1 MTPQIAWTLAV
12 VIGTVILLSIEKIR
26 PDVVSLGVIVVLVLA
41 GLLPI
46 DQALAGFGSDTFI
59 VILGLLILT
68 AVLEKTGV
76 VDLIGSYFLKFS
88 SRGTRSTVLVLMGTV
103 AVMSAVMSNT
113 ASAAFFLPIVIGLA
127 RQAKLN
133 RSKMLLPL
141 AFASILSSSVTLVAT
156 STNIVVSGLITD
168 LGLEPLGMFEMTPV
182 GLVIVAAGLL
192 YMATIG
198 YWMIPERPIEESISS
213 ETGIQ
218 NYLTELLVD
227 GGSPLCGKTLTD
239 AKLGE
244 DYDIKVIRIVKGNRR
259 TITPTPDE
267 VLEEGDLLLVEGD
280 RDGLI
285 DIGEKIGLIHKPQQ
299 EVEYEAAEIL
309 RSDSVGLFEVILLP
323 RSPLINRT
331 LKQIGFRQRY
341 GLQVLGINR
350 SGQTI
355 RRKLSEIRLQVGD
368 QLLILGSGS
377 GVSGLSQ
384 SNVFRVLQTLGDI
397 KRNKKEIAGSVA
409 IFAGVL
415 LLAGLGLVPL
425 PIAILIGMILAFILR
440 LITPEEAY
448 QSVDWRVLFVISS
461 MLALGAAMEHTGT
474 AQYLANWIVSVT
486 QTLSP
491 TWLLGGFFLLTM
503 LLSQPMSNQ
512 AASAVVIP
520 IAIETALH
528 LGLNPR
534 TFAVMIAV
542 GASTSFLTP
551 LEPACLMVY
560 GPGNYRFVDFL
571 KVGSLLS
578 VIIFVIA
585 IVMVPLF
592 WPLF

>member
-41 GLLPI
+41 GLIPI

-182 GLVIVAAGLL
+182 GLVIVAAGLI

-227 GGSPLCGKTLTD
+227 ADSPLCGKTLTE

-259 TITPTPDE
+259 TISPTADE
-267 VLEEGDLLLVEGD
+267 ILEEGDLLLVEGD

-285 DIGEKIGLIHKPQQ
+285 DIGEKTGLIHKPQQ

-377 GVSGLSQ
+377 GVSSLSQ

-425 PIAILIGMILAFILR
+425 PIAILIGMILAFLLR

-592 WPLF
+592 WPFY

>member
-1 MTPQIAWTLAV
+1 MTTEITWTLAV
-12 VIGTVILLSIEKIR
+12 VIGTVILLSFEKIR
-26 PDVVSLGVIVVLVLA
+26 PDIVSLGVIVVLVLA
-41 GLLPI
+41 GLLPL

-88 SRGTRSTVLVLMGTV
+88 SRGTRSTVLILMGTV
-103 AVMSAVMSNT
+103 AVMSSVMSNT

-133 RSKMLLPL
+133 RSKMLMPL
-141 AFASILSSSVTLVAT
+141 AFASILASSVTLVAT

-182 GLVIVAAGLL
+182 GLVIVAAGLV

-198 YWMIPERPIEESISS
+198 YWLIPDRPIDESISYGT
-213 ETGIQ
+213 EIQ

-227 GGSPLCGKTLTD
+227 ADSPLCGKTLTE
-239 AKLGE
+239 ARLGE
-244 DYDIKVIRIVKGNRR
+244 DYDIKVIRVVKGNRR
-259 TITPTPDE
+259 AIAPTADE

-285 DIGEKIGLIHKPQQ
+285 ALGEKSGLILKPQQ
-299 EVEYEAAEIL
+299 EVEREAEEIL
-309 RSDSVGLFEVILLP
+309 RSSSVGLFEVILLP
-323 RSPLINRT
+323 RSPLINST

-377 GVSGLSQ
+377 GVRGLAQ

-397 KRNKKEIAGSVA
+397 KRNKKEIIGSVA

-415 LLAGLGLVPL
+415 VLAGIGLVSL
-425 PIAILIGMILAFILR
+425 PISILIGMILAFLFH

-474 AQYLANWIVSVT
+474 AQFLANWIVSAT
-486 QTLSP
+486 QSFSP
-491 TWLLGGFFLLTM
+491 TWLLGGFFVLTM

-520 IAIETALH
+520 IAIGTAMK

-560 GPGNYRFVDFL
+560 GPGNYRFIDFL

-578 VIIFVIA
+578 VIIFIIA
-585 IVMVPLF
+585 IVLVPIF
-592 WPLF
+592 WPFY

>member
-259 TITPTPDE
+259 TVSPTPDE

-285 DIGEKIGLIHKPQQ
+285 DIGEKTGLIHKPQQ

-592 WPLF
+592 WPFF

>member
-1 MTPQIAWTLAV
+1 MTLQIAWTLAV

-182 GLVIVAAGLL
+182 GLVIVAAGLI

-244 DYDIKVIRIVKGNRR
+244 DYDIKVIRIVKSNRK
-259 TITPTPDE
+259 TVSPTADE

-285 DIGEKIGLIHKPQQ
+285 DIGEKTGLIHKPQQ

-309 RSDSVGLFEVILLP
+309 QSDSVGLFEVILLP

-377 GVSGLSQ
+377 GVRGLSQ

-528 LGLNPR
+528 LELNPR

-592 WPLF
+592 WPFY

>member
-244 DYDIKVIRIVKGNRR
+244 DYDIKVIRIVKGNHR
-259 TITPTPDE
+259 TVSPTPDE

-285 DIGEKIGLIHKPQQ
+285 DIGEKTGLIHKPQQ

-592 WPLF
+592 WPFF